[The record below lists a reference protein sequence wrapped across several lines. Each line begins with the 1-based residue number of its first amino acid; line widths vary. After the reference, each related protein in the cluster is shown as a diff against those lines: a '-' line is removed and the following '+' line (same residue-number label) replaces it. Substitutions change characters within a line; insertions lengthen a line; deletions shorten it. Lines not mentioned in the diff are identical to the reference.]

1 MDSKLRK
8 LIRNENIA
16 VISSYIVAIL
26 CVVISK
32 SHSFQRL
39 VFGDWGDGS
48 VVEIT
53 GCS

>member
-1 MDSKLRK
+1 MST
-8 LIRNENIA
+8 
-16 VISSYIVAIL
+16 YIVVIL
-26 CVVISK
+26 CVAISK

-53 GCS
+53 GYS